1 MSRSH
6 QPSLSL
12 ASDVRAEEEA
22 LEARVTFTA
31 SGPLGLRV
39 RGRGK
44 ELRCFVDGK
53 SLLFSVPLRGITT
66 GISMR
71 DGAMHDLLGT
81 RRFSTV
87 ELRVPRAAVSI
98 AKGKVGAEGA
108 AKGTLALRGKCAPID
123 VSYDLKRHG
132 DTLTVTG
139 TMRVPVDTWGI
150 SLPHHMGFGLKSQVA
165 VKVVFSVFAKSFLG
179 E

>member
-1 MSRSH
+1 MSRLH

-12 ASDVRAEEEA
+12 ASDARADEKA

-44 ELRCFVDGK
+44 ELVCLEDGK
-53 SLLFSVPLRGITT
+53 SLVFSVPLRGITT

-81 RRFSTV
+81 RRFPTV
-87 ELRVPRAAVSI
+87 ELRVPRAAVTLP
-98 AKGKVGAEGA
+98 KGKGGAEGTV
-108 AKGTLALRGKCAPID
+108 KGTLTLRGKSAPID
-123 VSYDLKRHG
+123 VCYELEHHR
-132 DTLTVTG
+132 DTLAVTG
-139 TMRVPVDTWGI
+139 TMRVSVDTWGI

-165 VKVVFSVFAKSFLG
+165 VKVVFNVFAKSFLG
-179 E
+179 V